1 MTVLAP
7 DLRGRGL
14 SASLPGP
21 YGMAEHAAD
30 LVAVLDHLGVA
41 RALVLGHSMGAF
53 VACMAAVRYPDRIT
67 SVVLVDGGV
76 PFPVPQDLDPDAAL
90 HAIIGPALARL
101 QMTFA
106 SRQEYRTFWQAHP
119 AFAAS
124 WSADVDTYVQYD
136 LVGEPPRLRSSC
148 SLDAVRL
155 DGRELLLDSAVMS
168 AVHELPCPAVLLW
181 AERGMQDEPRG
192 FYDDD
197 RLAAAG
203 LDPARIDIRRID
215 AVNHYT
221 GGVDAARGRRGGR
234 RGRRGRP

>member
-1 MTVLAP
+1 MPAWRRSATPTA
-7 DLRGRGL
+7 LRP
-14 SASLPGP
+14 S
-21 YGMAEHAAD
+21 
-30 LVAVLDHLGVA
+30 
-41 RALVLGHSMGAF
+41 
-53 VACMAAVRYPDRIT
+53 C
-67 SVVLVDGGV
+67 LVDGGV

-215 AVNHYT
+215 DVNHYT
-221 GGVDAARGRRGGR
+221 AVLTPRGAGVVAAAVVEAAPVSGRSSRRRGGSTHR
-234 RGRRGRP
+234 